1 MVFSAWRCT
10 VVVWISSSCNFCSWQ
25 EAEFIFGIL
34 WRWQRGPY
42 PCTTHPEDSGTEEKD
57 QEIWGQIRR
66 GEEIQSESLGDKHLY
81 GEVCIS
87 NKGKGHQRSLSN
99 MQRAWKLLERKKKKI
114 KELLPKK
121 RKRAFPTKRIT
132 FPGIMYYQCSTKDS
146 LINSQ
151 EFGHCLRQFAK
162 STHAVCG
169 IAMLNFCL
177 FIYSSSA
184 YGKHSCASHL
194 HDANPRTPVHCRG
207 ERAAAVTPEQGTTVK
222 CCWAVA
228 VYCTLIIPDMSFRCT
243 EGFLRI

>member
-1 MVFSAWRCT
+1 MERYALATKGR
-10 VVVWISSSCNFCSWQ
+10 
-25 EAEFIFGIL
+25 
-34 WRWQRGPY
+34 
-42 PCTTHPEDSGTEEKD
+42 D
-57 QEIWGQIRR
+57 IR
-66 GEEIQSESLGDKHLY
+66 
-81 GEVCIS
+81 EVCQTCR
-87 NKGKGHQRSLSN
+87 G
-99 MQRAWKLLERKKKKI
+99 LESFYKEKKI
-114 KELLPKK
+114 KNKK
-121 RKRAFPTKRIT
+121 AAAQKKKTCIPTKRIT

-162 STHAVCG
+162 STRAVYG

-207 ERAAAVTPEQGTTVK
+207 ERAAAFTPEQGTTVK